1 MPQLQNAIERLF
13 SSWLRDCRQQVNEH
27 LDGNGDHTTP
37 GLVAGACPATFGDPT
52 VAAWAMGQ
60 NGHEERRLA
69 A

>member
-13 SSWLRDCRQQVNEH
+13 HDWLARCRQQVGEH
-27 LDGNGDHTTP
+27 IAQNGDHATP
-37 GLVAGACPATFGDPT
+37 GLVAGACPATFGDPH
-52 VAAWAMGQ
+52 VAAWAMEQ